1 MYEKDIK
8 MICKDGDDWSPSR
21 LDFHLEGKVLK
32 TVDTTDR
39 IIQSI
44 KKAVLSPLFDYGYGT
59 DISFLRGE
67 KSFIREVII
76 KTRIL
81 RSLKVIEKMYNQ
93 SITPISMDINQVRDK
108 LSINFEV
115 MFEQFN
121 INI

>member
-1 MYEKDIK
+1 
-8 MICKDGDDWSPSR
+8 MICKDGDDWSPNR
-21 LDFHLEGKVLK
+21 LDFYLEGKVLR

-39 IIQSI
+39 IVQAI
-44 KKAVLSPLFDYGYGT
+44 KKAVLSPLFGYGYGT
-59 DISFLRGE
+59 DISFLRGK

-93 SITPISMDINQVRDK
+93 SIAPISMDINQVRDK